1 MTISARFWGVR
12 GSVPSP
18 VANAAI
24 EDKLVA
30 TLTQAA
36 ASGELPAGPEEARR
50 WIRENVAFKDRA
62 TYGGNTTCVEV
73 RVGGQLIILDM
84 GTGLR
89 ELGVGLI
96 GETFKNGGLKGT
108 ILQSHVHWDHIQG
121 YPFWPQLYM
130 PRSLVQNEFSFH
142 GGRAWDKSL
151 EEVLR
156 GQMNPPLFPVD
167 HLELEQTSLKM
178 VFDTVYDGKEIPIVG
193 QGARWRSDRDEAPL
207 AVARKLNH
215 PQETYGYRIVYEGK
229 VLAFATDHEPFAGRA
244 PHRGLLELAKDADV
258 FITDCQYTLDE
269 YDGAGNKVQK
279 HGWGHSY
286 PEYIA
291 QVASLAGVKKV
302 VTTHHDPQASD
313 ARIEEIAHA
322 VEKMSGITTVPAYEG
337 LVLEC

>member
-1 MTISARFWGVR
+1 MTTISARFWGVR

-18 VANAAI
+18 ITNLAI

-30 TLTQAA
+30 ALTQAV
-36 ASGELPAGPEEARR
+36 ASRELPAGPEEARR
-50 WIRENVAFKDRA
+50 WIREKLAFKDRA

-73 RVGGQLIILDM
+73 RVDGLLFILDM

-89 ELGVGLI
+89 ELGLGLM
-96 GETFKNGGLKGT
+96 GETIRNKGIWGN

-130 PRSLVQNEFSFH
+130 PREAFRNEFWFN

-156 GQMNPPLFPVD
+156 GQMNPPVFPVD
-167 HLELEQTSLKM
+167 HVELEQTALTM
-178 VFDTVYDGKEIPIVG
+178 HFDTVHDGKRIKPFVE
-193 QGARWRSDRDEAPL
+193 QDRPADWKEPL
-207 AVARKLNH
+207 VIARKLNH
-215 PQETYGYRIVYEGK
+215 PQETYGYRIEHGGK
-229 VLAFATDHEPFAGRA
+229 TLAFCTDHEPYAGRE
-244 PHRGLLELAKDADV
+244 PHRGLLELAKGADL
-258 FITDCQYTLDE
+258 FITDCQYSHDE
-269 YDGAGNKVQK
+269 YVGANGKVQK
-279 HGWGHSY
+279 FGWGHSF

-291 QVASLAGVKKV
+291 QVASMAGVKKV
-302 VTTHHDPQASD
+302 VTTHHDPQATD
-313 ARIEEIAHA
+313 ARIEEIAEA